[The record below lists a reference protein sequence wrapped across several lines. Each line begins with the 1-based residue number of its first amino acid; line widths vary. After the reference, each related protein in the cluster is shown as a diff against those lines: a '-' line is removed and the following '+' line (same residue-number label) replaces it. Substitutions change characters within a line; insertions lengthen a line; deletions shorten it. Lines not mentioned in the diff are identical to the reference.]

1 MDLALAGEPSRSAR
15 LWLSPANEGEAEA
28 EGEAAILYGLD
39 ISEQRQLEQQFAQ
52 AQKMQAVGQLA
63 GGVAH
68 DFNNV
73 LQAII
78 GYSDLLLANHRPTDP
93 SFQDI
98 MQIKQNANRAASLVR
113 QLLAFSRRQTMRP
126 EVLNLGDV
134 LSDLSMLLKR
144 LLGERVE
151 LDLRHGRDLWFVKA
165 DVNQFEQVVVNLAVN
180 ARDAMPDGGK
190 VTIRTANVSAPE
202 AAALNLQ
209 GLPTAELVM
218 IEVSD
223 TGTGIPPEVM
233 DKIFEP
239 FFTTKEVGKGTG
251 LGLSTVF
258 GIVKQSNGFIYVD
271 SGVGQGTS
279 FRVFLPRHIP
289 TAEEEEIRAE
299 PEVKK
304 PATDL
309 TGQGVILLVE
319 DEDPVRAVNARALS
333 ARGYTVL
340 EAASGV
346 EALQIIQARQEP
358 VDLVVSDVVMPEM
371 DGPTLLG
378 ELRKLHPDLKVIFVS
393 GYAEDAFRKNLPEG
407 EEFNFLAKPFSLK
420 QLVEAVKQAVAE

>member
-1 MDLALAGEPSRSAR
+1 
-15 LWLSPANEGEAEA
+15 
-28 EGEAAILYGLD
+28 
-39 ISEQRQLEQQFAQ
+39 
-52 AQKMQAVGQLA
+52 V
-63 GGVAH
+63 
-68 DFNNV
+68 
-73 LQAII
+73 
-78 GYSDLLLANHRPTDP
+78 
-93 SFQDI
+93 
-98 MQIKQNANRAASLVR
+98 
-113 QLLAFSRRQTMRP
+113 
-126 EVLNLGDV
+126 
-134 LSDLSMLLKR
+134 
-144 LLGERVE
+144 
-151 LDLRHGRDLWFVKA
+151 
-165 DVNQFEQVVVNLAVN
+165 
-180 ARDAMPDGGK
+180 
-190 VTIRTANVSAPE
+190 NVSAPE

-209 GLPTAELVM
+209 GLPTADLVM